1 KIERRAGSAATRRAD
16 RRSTVFNPFGRG
28 DHCFIAERARRSW
41 RGRVLRGIEHVRTA
55 AGWRRR
61 RHVPRAHGRR
71 LCWRGSPTPRSPLF
85 KAIGWIV
92 LHAAELHL
100 ELLVS
105 LLQLLDGVGELP
117 QHTFHAVESN

>member
-1 KIERRAGSAATRRAD
+1 RAD

-28 DHCFIAERARRSW
+28 DHCFIAERARPSW

-55 AGWRRR
+55 AGGRRR

-71 LCWRGSPTPRSPLF
+71 LRWRGSPPPRSPF
-85 KAIGWIV
+85 VKAIGRIV
-92 LHAAELHL
+92 LPALELHL
-100 ELLVS
+100 ELLIS
-105 LLQLLDGVGELP
+105 ILKLLDGAGELP